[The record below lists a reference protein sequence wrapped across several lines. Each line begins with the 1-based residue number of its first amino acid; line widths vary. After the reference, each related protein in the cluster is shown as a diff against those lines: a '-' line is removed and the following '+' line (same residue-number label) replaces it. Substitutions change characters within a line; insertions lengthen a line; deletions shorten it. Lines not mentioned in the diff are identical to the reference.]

1 MVLFKYFKSTDTCE
15 RDSAMKV
22 AIAGAGKLGMKVA
35 EALLGGDHSVT
46 LIDTDE
52 EWLQKINSLL
62 DVMTVNANAKEIKAL
77 KNIEI
82 STYDFLIAVTESD
95 ETNIVIASFAKKLG
109 CSKVIA
115 RVRDPE
121 HMQQINFIK
130 EAMDIDHI
138 VNPDLG
144 ITVEIYK
151 YLAEKY
157 TLSNG
162 IFSSGKV
169 SLIEFS
175 VDKYKQLIGMDIDQ
189 ISLYLQN
196 MLVIAISR
204 NGKVIVP
211 HGGSVIKEDDILYV
225 IGEKDPIL
233 RLNAK
238 VHEKGKYTDLQKVMI
253 IGGGKTGFYLASR
266 LAEFGAAVK
275 IIERNKER
283 CHYLSTHLED
293 VMILHGDATDLNLL
307 EEENLDMMDAVVT
320 VTGFDEDNLLL
331 ALTAKRH
338 GIEDV
343 IAKVS
348 RTSYAEIIS
357 SMGIDMALNPLDI
370 STSNIM
376 RFVQGSKK
384 VLTSQLIQGQAE
396 IMEIIATPHM
406 KILHKPLRELDLPEG
421 IIIAA
426 IHRGNEAIIPH
437 GDTMIQED
445 DRVLLLSLLSDLSST
460 ESLLR
465 DSDARLGFFR
475 R

>member
-1 MVLFKYFKSTDTCE
+1 
-15 RDSAMKV
+15 MKV
-22 AIAGAGKLGMKVA
+22 VIVGAGKLGMKVA
-35 EALLGGDHSVT
+35 DALLGGDHAVT
-46 LIDTDE
+46 IIDTNE
-52 EWLQKINSLL
+52 AWLQKINSML
-62 DVMTVNANAKEIKAL
+62 DVMTINANAKETKIL
-77 KNIEI
+77 KNINI
-82 STYDFLIAVTESD
+82 SSYDFLIAATGND
-95 ETNIVIASFAKKLG
+95 ETNIVIASFAKRLG

-130 EAMDIDHI
+130 DAMGIDHI

-144 ITVEIYK
+144 ITLEIYK

-175 VDKYKQLIGMDIDQ
+175 VDKYPQLIGVDIKDVAP
-189 ISLYLQN
+189 LLPN
-196 MLVIAISR
+196 MLVVAISR
-204 NGKVIVP
+204 NGKVIIP
-211 HGGSVIKEDDILYV
+211 HGDARIIEDDFLYV
-225 IGEKDPIL
+225 IGEKTPIL
-233 RLNAK
+233 DLNSK

-253 IGGGKTGFYLASR
+253 IGGGKTGFYLAER

-275 IIERNKER
+275 IIEKNKDR

-307 EEENLDMMDAVVT
+307 EEENLDLMDAVVT
-320 VTGFDEDNLLL
+320 ATGFDEDNLLL
-331 ALTAKRH
+331 ALTAKQR

-370 STSNIM
+370 TTSNIM

-384 VLTSQLIQGQAE
+384 VLSSQLIQGQAE

-406 KILHKPLRELDLPEG
+406 KILNKPLKELNLPEG

-426 IHRGNEAIIPH
+426 IHRGSDVVIPN
-437 GDTMIQED
+437 GETKILED
-445 DRVLLLSLLSDLSST
+445 DRVILLSLLSDISST
-460 ESLLR
+460 EKLLK
-465 DSDARLGFFR
+465 DTGRLSFLKK
-475 R
+475 